1 MAASSDVG
9 LDEPPRASRVQSV
22 DRAVRLLQAVAA
34 AKGPKA
40 SVTALAETCG
50 LNRATAWRILMTLE
64 RAGMVS
70 TNRDTGLYAIGL
82 GLVELARGVGA
93 DALAQSAHTT
103 LERLSQQTGETAAF
117 AVARIGGLIYVDE
130 VHPGAVVAAGWRG
143 RSVPL
148 HATSTGKVLLA
159 FSPQNEVDRMLGQ
172 TLHRWTK
179 TTVTDREQLLA
190 ELDEVRRNGYAVCR
204 GEFEESAHGVSAPV
218 LDSARRP
225 IAVVSVWGP
234 GDRVTEARFDA
245 LGALVR
251 DAAQAITPG

>member
-1 MAASSDVG
+1 MAASTDAVF
-9 LDEPPRASRVQSV
+9 DDPPRASRVQSV
-22 DRAVRLLQAVAA
+22 DRAVLLLRAVAA
-34 AKGPKA
+34 ATGA
-40 SVTALAETCG
+40 QSSVTALAETCG

-64 RAGMVS
+64 RAGRVVG
-70 TNRDTGLYAIGL
+70 NRDTGQYAIGL
-82 GLVELARGVGA
+82 GLVELARGAGA
-93 DALAQSAHTT
+93 DALAQSAHAM
-103 LERLSQQTGETAAF
+103 LEKLSLQTGETAAF

-130 VHPGAVVAAGWRG
+130 VTPQAVVAAGWRG

-159 FSPQNEVDRMLGQ
+159 FSPQEDVERMLGQ
-172 TLHRWTK
+172 SLHRWTK
-179 TTVTDREQLLA
+179 TTVTDRVALLA
-190 ELDEVRRNGYAVCR
+190 ELAEARQKGFAVCR
-204 GEFEESAHGVSAPV
+204 GEFEESAYGVSAPV
-218 LDSARRP
+218 LDTAHRP